1 MNRHARRSD
10 MRLFRR
16 SDLLTHMIAASDV
29 DAIEGHRLLNNALAN
44 WQAGRIS
51 RHAVCIGCKT
61 SLADL
66 DAKVGAYLF
75 ALPVNVSD
83 LVSTS
88 ALCASCWQTLPPS
101 EVDRIST
108 RVLRQLS
115 PNGRFL
121 DTGRT

>member
-1 MNRHARRSD
+1 

-16 SDLLTHMIAASDV
+16 ADLMTHCVAADAASALD
-29 DAIEGHRLLNNALAN
+29 GHPLLKNALAN
-44 WQAGRIS
+44 WQSGRVS
-51 RHAVCIGCKT
+51 RHAICIGCKA
-61 SLADL
+61 SLADP
-66 DAKVGAYLF
+66 DAKVGAFLF
-75 ALPVNVSD
+75 ALPVNVDD

-108 RVLRQLS
+108 RVLRALS

-121 DTGRT
+121 DP